1 MHCNV
6 HTANAYAPLTNTMQ
20 GRSNTRDLLQG
31 ITTNDCAPLER
42 KGAPPRYAAL
52 LNSQGRVLHDMHLHR
67 TRAPARRRST
77 CAWRTFR
84 NILWLTSCRFAGDEA
99 PVVFAD
105 VDKEGMPDLI
115 KLLRR

>member
-77 CAWRTFR
+77 RAWRTFR
-84 NILWLTSCRFAGDEA
+84 YILWLTS
-99 PVVFAD
+99 
-105 VDKEGMPDLI
+105 
-115 KLLRR
+115 